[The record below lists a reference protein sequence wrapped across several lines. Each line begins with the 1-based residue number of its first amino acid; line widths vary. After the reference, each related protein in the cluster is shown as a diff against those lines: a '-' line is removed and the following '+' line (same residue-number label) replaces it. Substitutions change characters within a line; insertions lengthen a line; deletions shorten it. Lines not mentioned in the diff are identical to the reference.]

1 MITTS
6 EKQKNLSSRHS
17 TIMTS
22 LCKFT
27 YDKEFGC
34 LVKSIGDREDTRISL
49 DKEDL
54 DMLYFDLWVILNELE
69 FSPVGEQDNQNHQI
83 STL

>member
-6 EKQKNLSSRHS
+6 EKQKNLSSRHN

-27 YDKEFGC
+27 YDKEYQC
-34 LVKSIGDREDTRISL
+34 LVKKIGDREDTRISL

-69 FSPVGEQDNQNHQI
+69 ELSVDGQI
-83 STL
+83 

>member
-1 MITTS
+1 
-6 EKQKNLSSRHS
+6 
-17 TIMTS
+17 MTS

-27 YDKEFGC
+27 YDKEFHC

-69 FSPVGEQDNQNHQI
+69 YSSVGEQNNQNHQI

>member
-1 MITTS
+1 
-6 EKQKNLSSRHS
+6 
-17 TIMTS
+17 MTS

-27 YDKEFGC
+27 YDKEYQC
-34 LVKSIGDREDTRISL
+34 LVKKIGDREDTRISL

-69 FSPVGEQDNQNHQI
+69 ELSVDGQI
-83 STL
+83 